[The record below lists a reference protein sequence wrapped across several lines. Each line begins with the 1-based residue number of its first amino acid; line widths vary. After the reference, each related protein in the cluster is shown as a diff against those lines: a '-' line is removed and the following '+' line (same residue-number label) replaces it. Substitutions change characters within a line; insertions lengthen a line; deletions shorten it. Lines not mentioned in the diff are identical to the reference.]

1 MEFEMMHLE
10 GKDPRLQRYSRKRTK
25 KLALPDI
32 KTSHKVIII
41 KMQCIYCFRNRQ
53 TDHYNKMESH
63 EIGSHILGTLIY
75 DRLYMTV
82 DKKGRQLESIYEKN

>member
-1 MEFEMMHLE
+1 MIYRDNAIPIKFFMEFEMMHLE

-41 KMQCIYCFRNRQ
+41 KM
-53 TDHYNKMESH
+53 
-63 EIGSHILGTLIY
+63 
-75 DRLYMTV
+75 
-82 DKKGRQLESIYEKN
+82 